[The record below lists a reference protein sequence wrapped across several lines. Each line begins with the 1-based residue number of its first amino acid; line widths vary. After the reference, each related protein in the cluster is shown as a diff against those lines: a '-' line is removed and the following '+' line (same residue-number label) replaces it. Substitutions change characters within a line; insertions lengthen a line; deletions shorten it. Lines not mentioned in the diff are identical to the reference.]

1 MPTILKGT
9 TKLGYKDYIR
19 KIMLK
24 EAGGGFT
31 FIELMVVIAILG
43 TVAGIAIPQYASY
56 IYKARVTRAI
66 AEIRILEKEIS
77 MYIDDNHALPDTL
90 NDIGREDLKDPWGNL
105 YRYLNLVNL
114 VKGPGKGGGKGGGK
128 DDKEDKPDKEDKDT
142 GPKEK
147 PRKDRFL
154 VPINSDYDLYSM
166 GRDGDTKTPLTAKA
180 SHDDVIRCNDGEFV
194 GLAYKF

>member
-19 KIMLK
+19 TIMLK

-31 FIELMVVIAILG
+31 LIELMIVIAILG
-43 TVAGIAIPQYASY
+43 TIAGIAIPQYASY
-56 IYKARVTRAI
+56 IEKARVTRAI
-66 AEIRILEKEIS
+66 VEIRMVEKEIS
-77 MYIDDNHALPDTL
+77 MYTDDNHALPDTL
-90 NDIGREDLKDPWGNL
+90 DEIGREDLKDPWGNL
-105 YRYLNLVNL
+105 YKYLSFATL
-114 VKGPGKGGGKGGGK
+114 VKGSGKGGGKGGGK
-128 DDKEDKPDKEDKDT
+128 DGKDDTDDGDKGG
-142 GPKEK
+142 GPSEK

-154 VPINSDYDLYSM
+154 TPINSDYDLYSM

-180 SHDDVIRCNDGEFV
+180 SHDDIVRANDGEFV

>member
-19 KIMLK
+19 TIMLK

-31 FIELMVVIAILG
+31 LMELMIVIAILG
-43 TVAGIAIPQYASY
+43 TIAGIAIPQYASY
-56 IYKARVTRAI
+56 IEKARVTRAI
-66 AEIRILEKEIS
+66 VEIHMVEKEIS
-77 MYIDDNHALPDTL
+77 MYTDDNHALPDTL
-90 NDIGREDLKDPWGNL
+90 DDIGRGDLKDPWGNL
-105 YRYLNLVNL
+105 YKYLSFATLD
-114 VKGPGKGGGKGGGK
+114 KGPGKGGKGDKKDKKDKGGTV
-128 DDKEDKPDKEDKDT
+128 DT
-142 GPKEK
+142 GPSEK

-166 GRDGDTKTPLTAKA
+166 GRDGKTKTPLTAKD